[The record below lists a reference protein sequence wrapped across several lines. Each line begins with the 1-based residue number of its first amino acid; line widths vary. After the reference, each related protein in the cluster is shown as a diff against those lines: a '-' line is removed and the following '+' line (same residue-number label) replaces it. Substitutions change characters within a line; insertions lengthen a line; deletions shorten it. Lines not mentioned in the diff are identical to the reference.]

1 MRYDLPGCENNIGR
15 GKKKEWRNWLKA
27 VGYFVLVAAL
37 IAAVVIGTEQLG
49 I

>member
-1 MRYDLPGCENNIGR
+1 MIYRGVKITWEE